1 MSENSSKHILIISQY
16 FYPEQFRIND
26 LATEWGR
33 RGYEVTVITGIPNY
47 PKGKFYPGYGIFT
60 NRKGIY
66 NGVRIIRLP
75 LIPRGQSSFMM
86 VLNYMSFVIS
96 GFFWSVFTRIQADY
110 VFIFEVSP
118 MTQALP
124 GIWYSNR
131 KKIPCYIYVQD
142 LWPENIEIVAG
153 IHNKVIIN
161 TIDKMV
167 DYIYGKCTRIFATSP
182 SFCANINDR
191 GIPEGKIE
199 YWPQYA
205 EEFYKPIDN
214 KSSLIPQDGVL
225 NVTFTGN
232 IGTAQGLDILVE
244 TAVLLKNENILVRF
258 NIIGDGRNKANFIN
272 NIKLSNVNEYFNN
285 IEWQPSELIPSILA
299 ASDAAFLSFSNNQ
312 LFSMTIPAKLQSY
325 IACGIPIIGSVIG
338 ESKRIIEEAQ
348 CGLTCDI
355 GDSYGLK
362 DIIMKFI
369 SLSDSERKKM
379 ADNAVTYSNN
389 HFNRTKLIDYI
400 IGFFY

>member
-1 MSENSSKHILIISQY
+1 LLENH
-16 FYPEQFRIND
+16 
-26 LATEWGR
+26 
-33 RGYEVTVITGIPNY
+33 
-47 PKGKFYPGYGIFT
+47 
-60 NRKGIY
+60 
-66 NGVRIIRLP
+66 
-75 LIPRGQSSFMM
+75 
-86 VLNYMSFVIS
+86 
-96 GFFWSVFTRIQADY
+96 
-110 VFIFEVSP
+110 
-118 MTQALP
+118 
-124 GIWYSNR
+124 
-131 KKIPCYIYVQD
+131 
-142 LWPENIEIVAG
+142 VAY
-153 IHNKVIIN
+153 HPV
-161 TIDKMV
+161 
-167 DYIYGKCTRIFATSP
+167 
-182 SFCANINDR
+182 
-191 GIPEGKIE
+191 
-199 YWPQYA
+199 
-205 EEFYKPIDN
+205 
-214 KSSLIPQDGVL
+214 SSLIPQDGVL

-389 HFNRTKLIDYI
+389 HFNRTKLIDYL